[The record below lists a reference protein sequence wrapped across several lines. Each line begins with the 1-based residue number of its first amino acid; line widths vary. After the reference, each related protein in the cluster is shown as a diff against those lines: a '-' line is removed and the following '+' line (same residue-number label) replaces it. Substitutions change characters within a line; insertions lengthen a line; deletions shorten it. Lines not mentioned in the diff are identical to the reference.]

1 MNQLEGLPLG
11 CTPPLRKTLPLEQNA
26 TPGAD
31 LPSSNFKIGKLNTPT
46 SWVLIVD
53 RPYECLSLYNPWFLS
68 KKSLCGNSFLR
79 FDSKNAQIK
88 KKRPSIFVLF
98 NFKQLLLYGYPSKN
112 ASKYPNIAIFKID
125 IFHPSYVYV
134 FYMPPRQFFYQNKLW
149 ASS

>member
-53 RPYECLSLYNPWFLS
+53 RPYECLSLYNPWSYQSIGQLWSDYLINKMIRLSSLISLSYNHISKMQHFIKILMRKADHFLKYFFPYQYIS
-68 KKSLCGNSFLR
+68 EKNVYDRYYYNLRWYKKWWV
-79 FDSKNAQIK
+79 
-88 KKRPSIFVLF
+88 SIWL
-98 NFKQLLLYGYPSKN
+98 
-112 ASKYPNIAIFKID
+112 I
-125 IFHPSYVYV
+125 
-134 FYMPPRQFFYQNKLW
+134 
-149 ASS
+149 